1 MRYKVIIGAIVIIFC
16 LIGLGFGINYAVEQ
30 KSPVLSNKQIIAS
43 TRFQPPVDFGSYSLQ
58 EFLTLAD

>member
-1 MRYKVIIGAIVIIFC
+1 MRYRVVIGAIAIIFC

-43 TRFQPPVDFGSYSLQ
+43 TRF
-58 EFLTLAD
+58 